1 MRWKRAVAGL
11 ALASLLALGAG
22 SVSAHA
28 GGGVAGKAHWTV
40 VASGLDN
47 PRGLVWSGGKLYV
60 AESGHGGGHCAP
72 DGTCVGLTGKISW
85 INFRQHE
92 SEPVVRHLGS
102 ISDKTGAFAL
112 GPAGVSASEG
122 RIYGIVSAARDF
134 IPHGAFPAWLE
145 SGLKKTL
152 GHLIVARPNGWSDSV
167 ADVGHHDFVWT
178 GNHPNLVPGQFP
190 DANPYGVF
198 AAGGRTQWVV
208 DAGANTIDR
217 VRNGHVQVVKFIPN
231 PPVAS
236 DAVPTCID
244 RGPDGALYIG
254 QLTGDGNPAGSA
266 NVYRFDPK
274 TRQLSVWASGLS
286 LITGCGFD
294 SEGHFIAVEISA
306 SGDYAPNS
314 GAVVRV
320 PAHSTTPVTIVGGL
334 DYPGG
339 FAAGRHGSIYF
350 SNGSVNPT
358 SAGGGQV
365 IRITQ

>member
-1 MRWKRAVAGL
+1 
-11 ALASLLALGAG
+11 
-22 SVSAHA
+22 
-28 GGGVAGKAHWTV
+28 
-40 VASGLDN
+40 
-47 PRGLVWSGGKLYV
+47 
-60 AESGHGGGHCAP
+60 
-72 DGTCVGLTGKISW
+72 VGLTSKLSVV
-85 INFRQHE
+85 NFDRHRA
-92 SEPVVRHLGS
+92 EPVVTHLAS
-102 ISDKTGAFAL
+102 VTDSTGFAAIGL
-112 GPAGVSASEG
+112 DGVSVSEG
-122 RIYGIVSAARDF
+122 RIFAIMA
-134 IPHGAFPAWLE
+134 GAKDQVPPGVFPAWLT
-145 SGLKKTL
+145 GKVKAQL
-152 GHLIVARPNGWSDSV
+152 GRLIQASPNGRWRSV
-167 ADVGHHDFVWT
+167 ADVGHHDFVWA
-178 GNHPNLVPGQFP
+178 GNHQNLVPGQFP

-217 VRNGHVQVVKFIPN
+217 VRNGRVEIVKFVPN

-339 FAAGRHGSIYF
+339 FAAGRHGAIYV
-350 SNGSVNPT
+350 SNGSINPT

-365 IRITQ
+365 IRITR